1 MDILTAVPV
10 QYGVVGGWAV
20 ACGGYDLAV
29 RRIPNV
35 LTLGA
40 HGGALAILAVTG
52 QGWLGASLSSCF
64 AAWALAL
71 VLTVPAYVLKRLGAG
86 DAKLLAAMGLAGG
99 MEAMLVA
106 YVIAGLLV
114 GGTAIV
120 WMTAYR
126 WGPLLAHQL
135 ARIGIDTPAMPEPKG
150 RMLPFGLGLS
160 IGLVVALVLIGI
172 RTSVLPIHLDW

>member
-1 MDILTAVPV
+1 MDILTTIPV
-10 QYGVVGGWAV
+10 QYWLMGSWAA
-20 ACGGYDLAV
+20 ACGGYDLAF

-40 HGGALAILAVTG
+40 HGGALAMLAVTG
-52 QGWLGASLSSCF
+52 QGWLGASPSSCF

-71 VLTVPAYVLKRLGAG
+71 ILTVAAWVLKRLGAG

-106 YVIAGLLV
+106 YAIASLLV

-120 WMTAYR
+120 WMLAYR
-126 WGPLLAHQL
+126 WMPLLAPQL
-135 ARIGIDTPAMPEPKG
+135 ASIGIDAPAIPEPKG
-150 RMLPFGLGLS
+150 RMLPFGLGLA
-160 IGLVVALVLIGI
+160 IGFVVALVLLAARI
-172 RTSVLPIHLDW
+172 SVLPFQFD